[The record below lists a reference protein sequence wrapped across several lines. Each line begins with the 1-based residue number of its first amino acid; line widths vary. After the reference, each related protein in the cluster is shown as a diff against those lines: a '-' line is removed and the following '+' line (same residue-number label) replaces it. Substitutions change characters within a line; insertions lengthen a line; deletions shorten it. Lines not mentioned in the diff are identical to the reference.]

1 MRWEFEHL
9 YRFNIGGVEYADLDM
24 TSDEDVEDACDTRLS
39 EVIPARNR
47 RPRFLYEYDFGDE
60 WIHQLIVEERFLPE
74 GGVEYPVCVAGQ
86 RACPPEDSGGP
97 WGYSDFVE
105 TITNPDHQRHEETLE
120 WVGGEFDPE
129 RFDLEAVNN
138 ELRRIRT
145 RKP

>member
-1 MRWEFEHL
+1 
-9 YRFNIGGVEYADLDM
+9 
-24 TSDEDVEDACDTRLS
+24 
-39 EVIPARNR
+39 
-47 RPRFLYEYDFGDE
+47 
-60 WIHQLIVEERFLPE
+60 
-74 GGVEYPVCVAGQ
+74 
-86 RACPPEDSGGP
+86 
-97 WGYSDFVE
+97 VE